1 MTRFN
6 VEVIGVVIGTA
17 DGWDEMGIPCM
28 QFYNFESAV
37 KAIPSADSIFIA
49 FDKGTLETYGE
60 EGFMNRYDLLPILKS
75 L

>member
-6 VEVIGVVIGTA
+6 VEVMGVVIGTA
-17 DGWDEMGIPCM
+17 DGWDEMDIPCI

-37 KAIPSADSIFIA
+37 KAIPSVDSIFIA
-49 FDKGTLETYGE
+49 FDKGKLETYGE
-60 EGFMNRYDLLPILKS
+60 EGIMNTYDLLPILKS